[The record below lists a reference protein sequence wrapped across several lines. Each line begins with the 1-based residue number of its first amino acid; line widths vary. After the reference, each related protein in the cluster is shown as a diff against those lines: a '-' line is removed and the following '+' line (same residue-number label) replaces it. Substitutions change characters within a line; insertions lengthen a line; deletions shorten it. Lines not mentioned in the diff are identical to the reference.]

1 MQIMIRPFSDMPCAT
16 WQGGKTF
23 ELAIGP
29 EGTHYADRDFGFR
42 ISSATVDAEASVFT
56 SLPDYDRYLM
66 PLSDALQLYHED
78 GAPIRLEPFQTYC
91 FDGGRDTRSVGGAQD
106 FNLMLRKNLWRGDMQ
121 AHRFMAGERVC
132 LAALQEGAVRVVY
145 LYRGRARLDGR
156 GTLAEGDVLQADG
169 RALFFTGERD
179 GVLVEA
185 WAVQLPR

>member
-1 MQIMIRPFSDMPCAT
+1 MQIMIRPFPDMPCAR

-29 EGTHYADRDFGFR
+29 EGTRYADRDFGFR

-91 FDGGRDTRSVGGAQD
+91 FDGGRDTRSVGRAQD
-106 FNLMLRKNLWRGDMQ
+106 FNLMLRKNLWCGDMQ
-121 AHRFMAGERVC
+121 AHRFAAGERVC
-132 LAALQEGAVRVVY
+132 LPALRDGAVRIVY
-145 LYRGRARLDGR
+145 LYRGRAQLEGC
-156 GTLAEGDVLQADG
+156 GAIAEGDVVQADG
-169 RALFFTGERD
+169 RALRFTGETE

-185 WAVQLPR
+185 WAARR